1 MDTDEVLKPA
11 SLHEVSRV
19 VSTSRPFE
27 KKINTGLPGTP
38 GNMKITTA
46 VMTQIKKNH
55 NQMETTARKEKF
67 KNTQKTNCL
76 AVKMPNGKNA

>member
-38 GNMKITTA
+38 GKMKITTA

-55 NQMETTARKEKF
+55 N
-67 KNTQKTNCL
+67 
-76 AVKMPNGKNA
+76 